1 MTILVTGATG
11 TVGNQVLRQLL
22 DAGHPV
28 RALTRDPAK
37 AKNLPD
43 GVEVF
48 AGNLADPE
56 SLEAAL
62 TGVSGV
68 FLYTSD
74 GSEVLTNGPEL
85 VGRLAKSGV
94 KRVVALWSGFDGS
107 VITALRGS
115 DLEWTVLQPQ
125 EFMANALTWVDSIK
139 TEGVVREPFAEVLSA
154 AIHEADIGAV
164 AVVTLTQDGHHGRD
178 YELNGPQAL
187 SFLDKTRILTDAL
200 GREVRYEELTRQQ
213 AHDRLTAMGVSSE
226 MADHVVDW
234 HADPPAAAYT
244 VNHMVE
250 KLTGQPGR
258 DYTQWVAEN
267 VDAFR

>member
-11 TVGNQVLRQLL
+11 TVGGQVLRQLMA
-22 DAGHPV
+22 AGHPV
-28 RALTRDPAK
+28 RALTRDLAAAK
-37 AKNLPD
+37 LPD
-43 GVEVF
+43 GVEAF
-48 AGNLADPE
+48 EGDLADPD

-62 TGVSGV
+62 AGAGAV
-68 FLYTSD
+68 FLYTSN

-85 VGRLAKSGV
+85 VGRLAASGV
-94 KRVVALWSGFDGS
+94 ERVVALWSGFDGS

-139 TEGVVREPFAEVLSA
+139 SEGVVREPFAEVLSA
-154 AIHEADIGAV
+154 AIHEADIGAA

-178 YELNGPQAL
+178 YELNGPDAL
-187 SFLDKTRILTDAL
+187 SFHDKAGIIGKAL
-200 GREVRYEELTRQQ
+200 GREIRYEELTRQQ
-213 AHDRLTAMGVSSE
+213 AHDRMTAMGVSSE

-250 KLTGQPGR
+250 KLTGRPGR